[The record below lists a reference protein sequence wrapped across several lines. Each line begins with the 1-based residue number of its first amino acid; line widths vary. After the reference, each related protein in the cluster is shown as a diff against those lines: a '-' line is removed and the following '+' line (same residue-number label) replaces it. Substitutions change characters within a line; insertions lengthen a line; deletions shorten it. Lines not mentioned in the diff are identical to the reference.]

1 MSFTNNF
8 LRLLGLTGA
17 AYAACSNL
25 LIDNF
30 SRSSPSGL
38 NSLSSWTSDDGS
50 MKNIVVASGVLS
62 FTPKADPPSY
72 FYETLGCYKAAS
84 GGYKALSLTVKGPKG
99 ASFMV
104 EIQSK
109 QACTDKEYKSQW
121 VAVSG
126 LTGSSQT
133 ISIALSSFA
142 GASLD
147 GIVGFAW
154 STYTQISDY
163 HFSNIQLTCNEAT
176 NSSPSST
183 ASTGISIS
191 APQSVP
197 ISSSTSLSTSQAR
210 STSSPSTTS
219 ISQGRTSAGSSTL
232 TASSRT
238 SSLSGSGSRSQTV
251 SGSVTAQSSPGSSSC
266 SNLLIDDWESQ
277 SRLTFLFYNAMLQP
291 SSDDGTMT
299 KIEVASNRV
308 KLTPNNKN
316 SYFYSKTACTNIQ
329 AKGYGGISLRIKASR
344 GTTFGVQLAS
354 STTCGGED
362 TAFGFQTTSELG
374 WAFDGTEKL
383 YSLPFSKFTT
393 IDLSK
398 VSSILFTTLPEPVQF
413 GPMSFYCGTVPSEY
427 VVKTPPSAT
436 ATAST
441 VAAPSS
447 TAAAKLIDDFSAKE
461 QNSLGQWH
469 GGDNEDAV
477 KWVKGK
483 VTIQAPDADF
493 AYYTQFENSCADLT
507 SYDGSY
513 LHIAYTGSNKF
524 TIAMQQ
530 HNSQCND
537 AIAPFPE
544 TWDSLEAARYATG
557 NQIYIP
563 MSHFNIVR
571 KRAVGLAFKGFY
583 TNEAVTL
590 TKIEIVSSVPKDVHI
605 PTKMPSGN
613 LVFACKRP
621 NSIAFAIDDGDP
633 TYAQEVMEIIR
644 SENIKVTFFTVGA
657 PLRDPSTN
665 LSNIYQDM
673 MTQGHQMALHSY
685 THPRMEGLPNNE
697 AIAWEYTQDIDAV
710 SDMFNGLKTKYFR
723 PPFGNEGA
731 RMRQQLVSTTG
742 KSDAYIVNWNID
754 VEDWLWATSSTPEK
768 QLEAFQRDLNK
779 GGSLVVMHYLYPS
792 TVKYLRQFIQMA
804 KKTNKQ
810 LMRVDQCMEDP
821 EAPAL

>member
-1 MSFTNNF
+1 MSFTNTF
-8 LRLLGLTGA
+8 LRLLGLTGT

-25 LIDNF
+25 LIDDF
-30 SRSSPSGL
+30 SRSTPSGL
-38 NSLSSWTSDDGS
+38 NNLSSWTSDDGS
-50 MKNIVVASGVLS
+50 MSSIALSSGVLS
-62 FTPKADPPSY
+62 FTPNSDSSSY
-72 FYETLGCYKAAS
+72 FYETLGCYQAAS
-84 GGYKALSLTVKGPKG
+84 RGYKALSLTVKGPKD
-99 ASFMV
+99 ASFVV

-109 QACTDKEYKSQW
+109 QACTDQKYKSQW
-121 VAVSG
+121 VVVSG
-126 LTGSSQT
+126 LTGSTQT
-133 ISIALSSFA
+133 VSIALSSFT

-147 GIVGFAW
+147 GIVGFVW
-154 STYTQISDY
+154 SSYTRISDY
-163 HFSNIQLTCNEAT
+163 QFSNIQLTCNENTDSSSSVA
-176 NSSPSST
+176 SPSATST
-183 ASTGISIS
+183 RPLSTSSTSRARSAS
-191 APQSVP
+191 
-197 ISSSTSLSTSQAR
+197 SSSTST
-210 STSSPSTTS
+210 
-219 ISQGRTSAGSSTL
+219 ISQGRTSTGSST
-232 TASSRT
+232 ST
-238 SSLSGSGSRSQTV
+238 SSPV
-251 SGSVTAQSSPGSSSC
+251 SSSC
-266 SNLLIDDWESQ
+266 SSLLIDDWESQ

-291 SSDDGTMT
+291 SSDDGTMN
-299 KIEVASNRV
+299 KIEVANNRV
-308 KLTPNNKN
+308 TLTPNNKN
-316 SYFYSKTACTNIQ
+316 SYFYSKTACTNVQ

-344 GTTFGVQLAS
+344 GATFGVQLAS
-354 STTCGGED
+354 ATTCSGED

-374 WAFDGTEKL
+374 WTFDGTEKL

-398 VSSILFTTLPEPVQF
+398 VSSVLFTALSGPVQF
-413 GPMSFYCGTVPSEY
+413 GPMSFYCGAIPSEY
-427 VVKTPPSAT
+427 VVNPLPSAT
-436 ATAST
+436 APVST

-447 TAAAKLIDDFSAKE
+447 TAAAKLIDDFSAKD

-469 GGDNEDAV
+469 GGDNENAV
-477 KWVKGK
+477 NWVKGK
-483 VTIQAPDADF
+483 VTIKAPDADF
-493 AYYTQFENSCADLT
+493 AYYTQFEKSCADLT

-513 LHIAYTGSNKF
+513 LHVAYTGSNKF

-557 NQIYIP
+557 NHIYIP

-571 KRAVGLAFKGFY
+571 TRVVGLAFKGFY

-590 TKIEIVSSVPKDVHI
+590 TKIEIVSSVPKDVYI

-633 TYAQEVMEIIR
+633 TYAQEVMEVIR

-685 THPRMEGLPNNE
+685 THPRMEGLPNND
-697 AIAWEYTQDIDAV
+697 AIAWEYKQDIDAV

-742 KSDAYIVNWNID
+742 RSDAYIVNWNID

-768 QLEAFQRDLNK
+768 QLEAFQRDLDK

-821 EAPAL
+821 EAPPL

>member
-1 MSFTNNF
+1 MSFTNT
-8 LRLLGLTGA
+8 LLCLLGLTGA
-17 AYAACSNL
+17 AYAACSDL
-25 LIDNF
+25 LIDDF
-30 SRSSPSGL
+30 SRSTPSGL
-38 NSLSSWTSDDGS
+38 NNLSSWTSDDGS
-50 MKNIVVASGVLS
+50 MSNITLARGVLS
-62 FTPKADPPSY
+62 FTPKPDPPSY
-72 FYETLGCYKAAS
+72 FYETLGCYQAAS
-84 GGYKALSLTVKGPKG
+84 RGYKALTLTVKGPKD

-109 QACTDKEYKSQW
+109 QACTDQEYKSQW
-121 VAVSG
+121 VVVSG
-126 LTGSSQT
+126 LTGSTQT
-133 ISIALSSFA
+133 VSIALSSFTD
-142 GASLD
+142 ASLD
-147 GIVGFAW
+147 GIVGFVW
-154 STYTQISDY
+154 STYTQFSDY
-163 HFSNIQLTCNEAT
+163 KFSNLQLTCNDAT
-176 NSSPSST
+176 SSSLPVAPST
-183 ASTGISIS
+183 ISTGITFSASQSIP
-191 APQSVP
+191 AF
-197 ISSSTSLSTSQAR
+197 SSTTSLSTSQAR
-210 STSSPSTTS
+210 AFSSTS
-219 ISQGRTSAGSSTL
+219 QGLTSAGSSTS
-232 TASSRT
+232 TAFSKT
-238 SSLSGSGSRSQTV
+238 SSLSNSGSRSQTV
-251 SGSVTAQSSPGSSSC
+251 SGSVTAQSPLVSSSC

-291 SSDDGTMT
+291 SSDDGTMN
-299 KIEVASNRV
+299 KVEVASNRV
-308 KLTPNNKN
+308 KLTPNNKE
-316 SYFYSKTACTNIQ
+316 SYFYSKTACTNVQ
-329 AKGYGGISLRIKASR
+329 AKGYGGISLRIKANK
-344 GTTFGVQLAS
+344 GATFGVQLAS
-354 STTCGGED
+354 ATTCSGED
-362 TAFGFQTTSELG
+362 TTFGFQTTSQLG
-374 WAFDGTEKL
+374 WTFDGTEKL
-383 YSLPFSKFTT
+383 YSLPFSKFST

-398 VSSILFTTLPEPVQF
+398 VSSVLFTTLSGPVQF
-413 GPMSFYCGTVPSEY
+413 GPMSFYCGTIPSEY
-427 VVKTPPSAT
+427 VVKTLPSAT
-436 ATAST
+436 PTAST
-441 VAAPSS
+441 VAAPSG
-447 TAAAKLIDDFSAKE
+447 TAAAKLIDDFSLKD

-469 GGDNEDAV
+469 GGDSEDAV

-483 VTIQAPDADF
+483 VTIKAPDADF
-493 AYYTQFENSCADLT
+493 SYYTQFEKSCADLT
-507 SYDGSY
+507 SFDGSY

-544 TWDSLEAARYATG
+544 TWDSLEAVRYATG
-557 NQIYIP
+557 DHIYIP

-571 KRAVGLAFKGFY
+571 TRVVGLAFKGFY

-590 TKIEIVSSVPKDVHI
+590 TKIEIISSVPKSVYI
-605 PTKMPSGN
+605 PPKMPSGN

-633 TYAQEVMEIIR
+633 TYAQEVMEVIR

-685 THPRMEGLPNNE
+685 THPRMEGLPNND
-697 AIAWEYTQDIDAV
+697 AIAWEYKQDIDAV

-742 KSDAYIVNWNID
+742 NSDAYIVNWNID

-821 EAPAL
+821 EAPPL